1 MKKIII
7 VAFVC
12 LLLSVS
18 VLAKEVV
25 SMGYGNTAKLAEA
38 DALRNAVEN
47 VMGMVVDS
55 TTITEKHQLIE
66 DNVLTHS
73 RGYITDYEV
82 LFKNKIKDGW
92 QVQVRAGVDT
102 KADSKLMN
110 DLVKLGIIDLS
121 LRNPRIAVLIYEDA
135 WTDDSVPAETALIK
149 CFLDNG
155 FEQMVNT
162 DAFALYRRD
171 AWRYDLAKL
180 RTLAAHLNAD
190 IVVVGKAIHNNN
202 GDVGRF
208 LDGSRTGM
216 LSCRAQIDARMYS
229 AKTGRIIASDS
240 KVGSGADIS
249 KRIAARAAVSNAAEE
264 LGKVFTEKLIADG
277 AGNRQ
282 YVTLVVKADGFQ
294 KMNLVRRAL
303 ENIPQVKS
311 LQLREYRGGQGLF
324 QMRYA
329 GSPEQLFRLLQKQ
342 AECNVVMETATYD
355 GLVIKAY

>member
-102 KADSKLMN
+102 KADSKLM
-110 DLVKLGIIDLS
+110 K
-121 LRNPRIAVLIYEDA
+121 
-135 WTDDSVPAETALIK
+135 
-149 CFLDNG
+149 
-155 FEQMVNT
+155 
-162 DAFALYRRD
+162 
-171 AWRYDLAKL
+171 
-180 RTLAAHLNAD
+180 
-190 IVVVGKAIHNNN
+190 
-202 GDVGRF
+202 
-208 LDGSRTGM
+208 
-216 LSCRAQIDARMYS
+216 
-229 AKTGRIIASDS
+229 
-240 KVGSGADIS
+240 
-249 KRIAARAAVSNAAEE
+249 
-264 LGKVFTEKLIADG
+264 
-277 AGNRQ
+277 
-282 YVTLVVKADGFQ
+282 
-294 KMNLVRRAL
+294 
-303 ENIPQVKS
+303 
-311 LQLREYRGGQGLF
+311 
-324 QMRYA
+324 
-329 GSPEQLFRLLQKQ
+329 
-342 AECNVVMETATYD
+342 
-355 GLVIKAY
+355 